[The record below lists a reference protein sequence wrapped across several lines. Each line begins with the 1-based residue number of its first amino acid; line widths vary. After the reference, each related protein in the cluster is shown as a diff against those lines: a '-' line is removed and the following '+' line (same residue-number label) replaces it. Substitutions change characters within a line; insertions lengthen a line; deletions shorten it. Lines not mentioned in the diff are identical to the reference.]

1 MARDTLTKEEIQE
14 LFIYKDGV
22 LLNRVFR
29 NSRALKGEEAG
40 YMNPQGYVRIRDK
53 GKDFNRSYLVW
64 LLHKGEIEPGL
75 QIDHINRRRDDDRIE
90 NLRVV
95 THLENQHNKHM
106 KKGYT
111 YYPKTGK
118 YKVRIGVNN
127 KEKYLG
133 YYDTKEEA
141 LSVYLE
147 ARKKYHKIGDIN
159 E

>member
-1 MARDTLTKEEIQE
+1 MARNTLTKEEIQE
-14 LFIYKDGV
+14 LFIYKDGA
-22 LLNRVFR
+22 LLNKVFR
-29 NSRALKGEEAG
+29 NSRAPKGAEAG
-40 YMNPQGYVRIRDK
+40 SLDQGYVIIRVR
-53 GKDFNRSYLVW
+53 GKDYRRSYLVW
-64 LLHKGEIEPGL
+64 VLHKGQIEEDL
-75 QIDHINRRRDDDRIE
+75 QIDHMNRKRNDDRIE

-118 YKVRIGVNN
+118 YKVRIGINN

-147 ARKKYHKIGDIN
+147 AKEKYHKIGVCN